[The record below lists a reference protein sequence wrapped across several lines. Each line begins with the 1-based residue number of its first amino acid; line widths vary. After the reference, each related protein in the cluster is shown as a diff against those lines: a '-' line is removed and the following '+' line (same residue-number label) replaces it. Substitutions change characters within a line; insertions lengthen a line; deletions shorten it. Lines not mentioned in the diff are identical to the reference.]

1 MPDLILNPPINGV
14 SKVLLRD
21 AYPLGRGGEAII
33 YPAEVSGKVYA
44 AKIFHDSK
52 NIDSKK
58 IFAMINH
65 PPGKMSQQVAG
76 IDYPMYSWPLGMLYD
91 SNNNAVG
98 FLMPLIDLKQSFTLD
113 YYYDQGLI
121 GKLNSVNEYA
131 LSYRIEIAMHLSEMV
146 ADLHEHQHYFIDIKP
161 QNVRVFKTTHA
172 VTLIDCD
179 GFSIYDADTT
189 SRYPATMYSS
199 DYIAPEV
206 LKSNLAATK
215 LGEEQDLYGLATII
229 FQLFNWGI
237 HPFQGIIQP
246 GLGEFDTNDD
256 KAKALLYPHGII
268 AHPQIKPRPQSVHA
282 CFDDVTRQMF
292 DEAFIGPAASR
303 PKARQWAN
311 HLRNLYESKQLAK
324 CTVFPNDIK
333 HMRWAGKECPQ
344 CFIES
349 VSQSSLQP
357 KVAPI
362 SMPKPV
368 SVSSYAKTTSTNN
381 ANTSNSSLVTKPKK
395 SYAWT
400 WIFVPIIFGI
410 IRVIMHNSSSVATSG
425 LDSAPAAAPPAY
437 DTAPSYHTAIFWDSS
452 GDYGMTS
459 SIISQS
465 YAEQQAYQACGHPTC
480 TKLPVADTRCI
491 SIAINRDNR
500 TLVIFVPGNDME
512 STQSRALDLCN
523 KDYGNC
529 YIPPPSSATVCAD

>member
-1 MPDLILNPPINGV
+1 M
-14 SKVLLRD
+14 
-21 AYPLGRGGEAII
+21 
-33 YPAEVSGKVYA
+33 
-44 AKIFHDSK
+44 
-52 NIDSKK
+52 
-58 IFAMINH
+58 
-65 PPGKMSQQVAG
+65 
-76 IDYPMYSWPLGMLYD
+76 
-91 SNNNAVG
+91 
-98 FLMPLIDLKQSFTLD
+98 
-113 YYYDQGLI
+113 
-121 GKLNSVNEYA
+121 
-131 LSYRIEIAMHLSEMV
+131 
-146 ADLHEHQHYFIDIKP
+146 
-161 QNVRVFKTTHA
+161 
-172 VTLIDCD
+172 
-179 GFSIYDADTT
+179 
-189 SRYPATMYSS
+189 
-199 DYIAPEV
+199 
-206 LKSNLAATK
+206 AATK

-268 AHPQIKPRPQSVHA
+268 THPQIKPRPQSVHA

-349 VSQSSLQP
+349 VSKSSLQP